1 MIWPSPSFE
10 ESKLSEPTGRPLS
23 KRQISLLSPRL
34 GVLNNIP
41 FAIPF
46 DVRVSI
52 FRSFIQNDSMNR
64 GYGPGHG
71 RRHYGA
77 PIRVTVRRGSIAQ
90 DGFNRLGDVDLKG
103 PIAITFVDQFGQE
116 E

>member
-1 MIWPSPSFE
+1 MAQDTSNAGAAPRSM
-10 ESKLSEPTGRPLS
+10 S
-23 KRQISLLSPRL
+23 KRQIALLSPRL

-52 FRSFIQNDSMNR
+52 FRSFVHNDAAAR
-64 GYGPGHG
+64 GYNL
-71 RRHYGA
+71 RARHAGMA
-77 PIRVTVRRGSIAQ
+77 PPVRVTVRRGSIAQ

-103 PIAITFVDQFGQE
+103 PIAITFIDQFGNE